1 MAEEYKGFAIVDT
14 GYSTMAEDGEDY
26 VKRPVYIIRGLK
38 ERLGSP
44 MLTSVGEC
52 RAFIEDELRAREE
65 ADEAMGATW
74 DCRIRSNGNASVVTV
89 PADVMRRLGLEIG
102 DQVTVRI
109 ARRRGG
115 SGGREG
121 KFVERTAPAPLEQ
134 ENQRGD
140 DDGGGIWNPS
150 VCIYQSI
157 YQTFSK
163 ARRPRGLTE
172 GMGQGEARPKNRRET
187 RAAPPRS
194 VCLQTEE
201 AVQ

>member
-1 MAEEYKGFAIVDT
+1 MRVAEEYN
-14 GYSTMAEDGEDY
+14 GYAVVETDY
-26 VKRPVYIIRGLK
+26 TTTVSVGGVEEVRPVFIIRGLK

-44 MLTSVGEC
+44 MLTSVEEC

-89 PADVMRRLGLEIG
+89 PAETMRRLGLSVG
-102 DQVTVRI
+102 DPVTVRI

-134 ENQRGD
+134 ENQRE
-140 DDGGGIWNPS
+140 DDGGGGIWKPS
-150 VCIYQSI
+150 VCLYQSI
-157 YQTFSK
+157 YQTIQD
-163 ARRPRGLTE
+163 AHGDAGRRDGGGE
-172 GMGQGEARPKNRRET
+172 GGRET
-187 RAAPPRS
+187 NGDPSALPSRSQPRNRGGD
-194 VCLQTEE
+194 
-201 AVQ
+201 

>member
-1 MAEEYKGFAIVDT
+1 MAEEYKGFAIADT
-14 GYSTMAEDGEDY
+14 GYTTMVSVGGVEE
-26 VKRPVYIIRGLK
+26 VRPVFIIRGLK

-44 MLTSVGEC
+44 MLTSVEEC

-65 ADEAMGATW
+65 ADEAMGEAW

-89 PADVMRRLGLEIG
+89 PAETMRRLGLSVG
-102 DQVTVRI
+102 DPVTVRI

-140 DDGGGIWNPS
+140 G
-150 VCIYQSI
+150 
-157 YQTFSK
+157 
-163 ARRPRGLTE
+163 RRTGR
-172 GMGQGEARPKNRRET
+172 
-187 RAAPPRS
+187 
-194 VCLQTEE
+194 
-201 AVQ
+201 